1 MKLLQMLR
9 IVMINILQNKVKVML
24 TSIGIIVGSVTIVMV
39 IAIGR
44 GGEEE
49 VKAQFS
55 GLSAET
61 VYVNLDYMKIG
72 NKDFSEIPKLTQDL
86 MEQMMDESQTLKG
99 IYLRGD
105 AYS

>member
-49 VKAQFS
+49 VKAQFKCRNC
-55 GLSAET
+55 LC
-61 VYVNLDYMKIG
+61 
-72 NKDFSEIPKLTQDL
+72 
-86 MEQMMDESQTLKG
+86 
-99 IYLRGD
+99 
-105 AYS
+105 

>member
-1 MKLLQMLR
+1 MKLLEMLR

-49 VKAQFS
+49 VKA
-55 GLSAET
+55 
-61 VYVNLDYMKIG
+61 
-72 NKDFSEIPKLTQDL
+72 
-86 MEQMMDESQTLKG
+86 
-99 IYLRGD
+99 
-105 AYS
+105 

>member
-1 MKLLQMLR
+1 MKLLEMLR

-61 VYVNLDYMKIG
+61 VYVNSVSYTH
-72 NKDFSEIPKLTQDL
+72 LTL
-86 MEQMMDESQTLKG
+86 PTIL
-99 IYLRGD
+99 LV
-105 AYS
+105 

>member
-1 MKLLQMLR
+1 MKLLEMLR

-49 VKAQFS
+49 VKAVS
-55 GLSAET
+55 YT
-61 VYVNLDYMKIG
+61 H
-72 NKDFSEIPKLTQDL
+72 LTL
-86 MEQMMDESQTLKG
+86 PTT
-99 IYLRGD
+99 
-105 AYS
+105 